1 MSTPARPRGV
11 MTPPEGNDAR
21 VARRDAG
28 RYGRSRTQTAR
39 RHTRE
44 CLKGTGPA
52 CHADQGTSQKARP
65 AVDTN
70 VYSVHES

>member
-1 MSTPARPRGV
+1 
-11 MTPPEGNDAR
+11 MTPPEGNDTR

-39 RHTRE
+39 RHTRRARE

-52 CHADQGTSQKARP
+52 CLADQGTSQKARP